1 MTIVIFALA
10 IFSLFVSLL
19 TYGQNQ
25 SEKQQLQQTE
35 AKPYFQRLGRTE
47 HGHAELLSEK
57 EYQMSKDILIGKK

>member
-1 MTIVIFALA
+1 MTMVILALA
-10 IFSLFVSLL
+10 IFSLFVSLP

-35 AKPYFQRLGRTE
+35 AKPYFQRL
-47 HGHAELLSEK
+47 AELLSEK